1 MHPADHEY
9 PDEEVQRAIATPRNL
24 PLEKRKG
31 LLGCG
36 PVVDCLVALIV
47 VAAIIVGAV
56 VGSGA
61 LDSDS
66 SKDKPSGVVNENADN
81 PDLVPTPAVVQPAA
95 CSFDIDPGLNLLD
108 NGSLRM
114 KNYINLA
121 NQTVSVQL
129 DYSAEAWLGF
139 AFTELAQMV
148 PNTAIIGLPDKNT
161 IQKYFLQ
168 NRTLAG
174 VNNPL
179 EASLQTL
186 IDASIRQ
193 ENGRTI
199 MEFTKKM
206 VDGGEVA
213 VKSDE
218 PNRFNWAIGSS
229 NTLGIHQDRGSVLL
243 KFNTCQ
249 GKEAPPVKDDGNTP
263 SYSPSYSPSYAPTYL
278 YQETTAPS
286 QAPIAYIEGT
296 DEPSYT
302 PTYSPTYKATYK
314 PVVPTYT
321 PTYKPTNKPV
331 APTYKPT
338 NKPVAPTYKPTNKPT
353 NAPTVYYNKEGT
365 WSKRGNRRVCSI
377 SVCPSDPWTGGQ
389 WANNGAKCENGLDIS
404 YWNETEPVTYEYFTN
419 LKLQTTSME
428 NIWKVQG
435 QGQELPIGWGGDF
448 ASGQDCFDDPLRG
461 GYRIDLT
468 GTEYWFTNYAWVKVK
483 GYSPSIK
490 MVADG
495 DVVEEW
501 RQYNSDGEYTI
512 YYPSGAKVVEVYC
525 GGWPATCNSELYVTK
540 PATSVP
546 PPVSSPG
553 GY

>member
-1 MHPADHEY
+1 MRPTDLEY
-9 PDEEVQRAIATPRNL
+9 QDEEVQRAIATPRSL

-36 PVVDCLVALIV
+36 PIVDGLVALIV
-47 VAAIIVGAV
+47 VAAIVIGAV

-61 LDSDS
+61 FDSDS
-66 SKDKPSGVVNENADN
+66 SSEKTSGVVNENADN
-81 PDLVPTPAVVQPAA
+81 PDLVPTPAVVQPTT

-108 NGSLRM
+108 NGSLTM

-121 NQTVSVQL
+121 DQTVSVQL
-129 DYSAEAWLGF
+129 NYDAEAWLGF

-148 PNTAIIGLPDKNT
+148 PNTAIIGLPDENT

-179 EASLQTL
+179 QASLQTL
-186 IDASIRQ
+186 IDASVRQ
-193 ENGRTI
+193 ENERTI
-199 MEFTKKM
+199 MEFTKKL
-206 VDGGEVA
+206 VEGGEVA
-213 VKSDE
+213 VKTDE

-229 NTLGIHQDRGSVLL
+229 NTLSIHQNRGSVLV

-249 GKEAPPVKDDGNTP
+249 GKDAPPVAPPVKDDQDG
-263 SYSPSYSPSYAPTYL
+263 PSYSPSYAPSYVPTY
-278 YQETTAPS
+278 YEQETDAPS
-286 QAPIAYIEGT
+286 HAPIEYIEGT
-296 DEPSYT
+296 DAPSYT
-302 PTYSPTYKATYK
+302 PTYSPTYKATK
-314 PVVPTYT
+314 PPVAITYA
-321 PTYKPTNKPV
+321 PTYKPTHRPV

-338 NKPVAPTYKPTNKPT
+338 VKPT
-353 NAPTVYYNKEGT
+353 NAPTIYYSQDGS
-365 WSKRGNRRVCSI
+365 WSKRGNRRSCSI
-377 SVCPSDPWTGGQ
+377 SVCPSDPGTGGP
-389 WANNGAKCENGLDIS
+389 WANNGAKCDNGLDTS
-404 YWNETEPVTYEYFTN
+404 YWNETAPVTYEYFTN
-419 LKLQTTSME
+419 LPLQATSWP
-428 NIWKVQG
+428 NVWKVEDP
-435 QGQELPIGWGGDF
+435 GQELPLGWGGDF

-468 GTEYWFTNYAWVKVK
+468 GTEYWFTNRAWVQVK
-483 GYSPSIK
+483 GYSPSLK

-495 DVVEEW
+495 TVVGEW
-501 RQYNSDGEYTI
+501 RQYQADGEYTM
-512 YYPSGAKVVEVYC
+512 YYPAGAKVVEVYC
-525 GGWPATCNSELYVTK
+525 GGWPASCHSELYVTK